1 MENCLK
7 RLAELNLKEKAEK
20 CSFLQSELKFYG
32 LIFSASGTRPDPE
45 RIDNLVKVPAP
56 CNVSEVRSFL
66 GMTNTC
72 HDYIPDYATIA
83 APLRQL
89 TRKNVTFEWKL
100 EHQERLTK

>member
-7 RLAELNLKEKAEK
+7 RLAGLNLKAKADK
-20 CSFLQSELKFYG
+20 CSFLQNELKFYG

-56 CNVSEVRSFL
+56 RNASEVRSFL

-83 APLRQL
+83 APLPQL
-89 TRKNVTFEWKL
+89 TRKNVTFE
-100 EHQERLTK
+100 